1 MYWKGRLQRGWS
13 LFQRK
18 KDLVFKVLL
27 MGFPQLI
34 LVTQVIF
41 LGTQVTLWGSDVNL
55 GSVFKTEFFVVHS
68 LLPPPRP
75 ESDMSASLC
84 VQCVHCC
91 SLIMYKEKFH
101 WMKSILESIVVS
113 QVGFSYHWFFSMSWA
128 LFIFF
133 NASVELR
140 HWSRTDEEHGS
151 TFAGIHFWAL
161 PVGEGYGR
169 FWAMLVA
176 AHTPGRLC
184 NCQS

>member
-1 MYWKGRLQRGWS
+1 M
-13 LFQRK
+13 
-18 KDLVFKVLL
+18 FKVLL

-101 WMKSILESIVVS
+101 WMKSILKRIVVS

-133 NASVELR
+133 FNASVELR
-140 HWSRTDEEHGS
+140 H
-151 TFAGIHFWAL
+151 
-161 PVGEGYGR
+161 
-169 FWAMLVA
+169 
-176 AHTPGRLC
+176 
-184 NCQS
+184 